1 MIVIYGHFSLRCMVH
16 VYNNLEF
23 LRAEFLCMTDFPK
36 YRKISQVKGQSSVP
50 HMYSISRREFMH
62 FWLVAG
68 VL

>member
-1 MIVIYGHFSLRCMVH
+1 MVQL
-16 VYNNLEF
+16 YSNLEF
-23 LRAEFLCMTDFPK
+23 LRAGFLCMIDFPK

-62 FWLVAG
+62 FWSVAG